1 MFNALPLLALN
12 AFFFFSLMFSYIHC
26 STRGLGSLEFLGA
39 QARARAG
46 MTRDTQFLN
55 LIEYSGRTKF
65 GYVVGYVHMCA
76 LLFPTDTNGPLFY
89 FWIKCWRFQAF
100 FVASGVVWNF
110 LGPHTGPWCFHY
122 LFLCLSILAF
132 CCCSCITLH
141 WLLIVFCGFN
151 ICCLR
156 FKSFSFCFQ

>member
-1 MFNALPLLALN
+1 MCVCVQCSSFAGFQCFLL
-12 AFFFFSLMFSYIHC
+12 FFINVLLYPF

-65 GYVVGYVHMCA
+65 GYVVGCVHMCA
-76 LLFPTDTNGPLFY
+76 LLFPTDTNGALFY

-110 LGPHTGPWCFHY
+110 LGPHTGPLCFHY
-122 LFLCLSILAF
+122 LFLCLSILAL

-141 WLLIVFCGFN
+141 WLLIVF
-151 ICCLR
+151 LWL
-156 FKSFSFCFQ
+156 